1 MADEIS
7 VEFSM
12 VSQAKEQLLELREK
26 RPEVA
31 SKVFSNFIN
40 PVTAQNPVRD
50 LRGKYK
56 PSWIVPSGTTNPFR
70 LAYAERYRQHKCHH
84 YHFGYPIYQKG
95 CDPVYPGDESEG
107 IIHTVFESREGVE
120 SHTLLQVDET
130 HPHPFSAPVHLVED
144 ADK

>member
-1 MADEIS
+1 MSDEIS

-40 PVTAQNPVRD
+40 PVAAQNPVKD

-56 PSWIVPSGTTNPFR
+56 PSWIVPSGTTNAFR
-70 LAYAERYRQHKCHH
+70 LAYAEKYRKYNCHH
-84 YHFGYPIYQKG
+84 YHFGHPVYQVG
-95 CDPVYPGDESEG
+95 RDPVFPGDESEG
-107 IIHTVFESREGVE
+107 IIHTVFNKKEGLE
-120 SHTLLQVDET
+120 SHVLLQVDEA
-130 HPHPFSAPVHLVED
+130 HPHPFSAPVHLAED
-144 ADK
+144 ANK